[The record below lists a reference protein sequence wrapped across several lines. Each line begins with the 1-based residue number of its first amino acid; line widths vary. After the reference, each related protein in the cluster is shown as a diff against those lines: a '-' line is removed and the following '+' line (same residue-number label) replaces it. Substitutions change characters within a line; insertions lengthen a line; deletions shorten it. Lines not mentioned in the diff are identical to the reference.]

1 MPTRLRRFAQSPRSP
16 IVRERPTMHG
26 TPVCAPLRPGSP
38 TLPATSLTFSATS
51 RDPRLCFPCDPD
63 ERQLRHDE
71 QRLRRDAYEVGARA
85 HLQPGR
91 GPVGRRAAYLR
102 ARSSKRRSRCRAHY
116 APCRRIRRRVPVAS
130 VDERP
135 SPPSTSKYRFLRS
148 LLSSTPRSSSPTSRG
163 IFVDF
168 DEELRRPRRRPRVS
182 SPTPWTPSPRPPA
195 TFLNAGDATRDL
207 GDVRSDTTRRVGSDR
222 SWRSGVSVHAGGSEV
237 SQLLI

>member
-102 ARSSKRRSRCRAHY
+102 ARSSKRRFRCRAHY
-116 APCRRIRRRVPVAS
+116 APCRRIRRRVPS
-130 VDERP
+130 RL
-135 SPPSTSKYRFLRS
+135 STSGHPLRRRVNIAFCVPFS
-148 LLSSTPRSSSPTSRG
+148 RQHHARRHRRRGGSSSTSTRN
-163 IFVDF
+163 FAVLADVLAY
-168 DEELRRPRRRPRVS
+168 LRRPLGHLRRDHLRPS
-182 SPTPWTPSPRPPA
+182 STLATLPA
-195 TFLNAGDATRDL
+195 TSETCG
-207 GDVRSDTTRRVGSDR
+207 VIRREG
-222 SWRSGVSVHAGGSEV
+222 WAAIGHGGRG
-237 SQLLI
+237 